1 MAGSWLGP
9 RIECLSVPP
18 CGLGSLPYEYS
29 FRNKKVEATGLLK
42 AQAQKSQTTTVCH
55 SVLTNVV
62 ASPGAWGGEINVT
75 FQWQSDMCIKV
86 REGIYGG
93 HRWTPSTMEVKQMHK
108 IRVVNVRSLCWSAC
122 QSHCYQFCYQF
133 PFLIFFP
140 PVLPLCEPMT
150 SKCIPN
156 LGRLHFS
163 RD

>member
-1 MAGSWLGP
+1 MENSHDWCWLLAGSWLGP

-18 CGLGSLPYEYS
+18 CGLGSLPYEYC

-86 REGIYGG
+86 RCIWWPSVDTIYHGSQANAQDTCG
-93 HRWTPSTMEVKQMHK
+93 KCK
-108 IRVVNVRSLCWSAC
+108 IFMLVSL
-122 QSHCYQFCYQF
+122 
-133 PFLIFFP
+133 PEPLL
-140 PVLPLCEPMT
+140 PVLLPVSFL
-150 SKCIPN
+150 N
-156 LGRLHFS
+156 LFPTCS
-163 RD
+163 SFV